1 MIETPLP
8 PFRLEVS
15 CDGLLGQPRTQGAVH
30 QVALRE
36 LERHATK
43 LRLANVRVERARG
56 DRHVCHVQLFGH
68 GLDHVAGHSEHPNW
82 EAAVSTAAHR
92 AVRALEAHERFDPWT
107 SEPPS
112 THRPRQ

>member
-1 MIETPLP
+1 MTELFVP
-8 PFRLEVS
+8 PFRLEVC
-15 CDGLLGQPRTQGAVH
+15 CDGLVGQNSLQGAVH
-30 QVALRE
+30 RVALRE
-36 LERHATK
+36 LGDHATK

-56 DRHVCHVQLFGH
+56 DTHVCHVQLFGH

-92 AVRALEAHERFDPWT
+92 AVRALDAHERFDPWT

-112 THRPRQ
+112 THRRRQ